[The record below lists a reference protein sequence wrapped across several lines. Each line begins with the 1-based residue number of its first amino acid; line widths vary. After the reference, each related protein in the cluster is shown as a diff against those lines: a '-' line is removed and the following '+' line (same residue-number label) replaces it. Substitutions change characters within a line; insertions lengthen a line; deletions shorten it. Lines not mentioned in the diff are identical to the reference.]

1 MYLKGGNISIAKSQR
16 NWQRRV
22 QDGACLLPAR
32 VLQRHVRPGGDSGP
46 VHHPA
51 GGRARNVLNKLNSNT
66 RGGMKFWRP
75 ICIIYF
81 RNFWA
86 ITFFF
91 YENVIPSGNL
101 MVVVTVRATKSLH
114 TTTNCY
120 LVSLALADLITLVS
134 SVPQEVLSYH
144 ILGTRSVPPVS
155 CLTACLQG
163 TAGCG
168 GGWAAPWWS
177 TASSWP
183 WTPLLSPSPPS
194 QWRDTSPSVTPW
206 RPRWAPD
213 SSLDVTTWI
222 FTANCFQAAGVNSIS
237 LLKLAIDAFSNWLFA
252 SNWSSIF
259 V

>member
-22 QDGACLLPAR
+22 QDGAGLLPAR

-120 LVSLALADLITLVS
+120 LVSLALADLITLLT
-134 SVPQEVLSYH
+134 SVPQVRQTTPQPSLLPGVEGSEWCRVCTCAPNTVWRLSMCWV
-144 ILGTRSVPPVS
+144 ISLFS
-155 CLTACLQG
+155 
-163 TAGCG
+163 
-168 GGWAAPWWS
+168 
-177 TASSWP
+177 
-183 WTPLLSPSPPS
+183 LLS
-194 QWRDTSPSVTPW
+194 
-206 RPRWAPD
+206 
-213 SSLDVTTWI
+213 TWV
-222 FTANCFQAAGVNSIS
+222 FHCVSF
-237 LLKLAIDAFSNWLFA
+237 
-252 SNWSSIF
+252 IF
-259 V
+259 VSNINKTFPNIKQ